1 MSSAGAVARR
11 APGVLAACLTI
22 AVLAAACTSGDASPA
37 PTVTGTAAPG
47 FDQATREVQQPSDD
61 EGGTLRVLVNRTCD
75 LVAPV
80 LVSDPGCAD
89 LLRATSRQLMAYASL
104 PGRYGSVV
112 VPDLATGPAQSSD
125 GGLTWTIDVRD
136 DARWSDGSPVT
147 AQDAVTAIGSLDA
160 ARDDLQV
167 TSVQADGQRL
177 RIALASPQP
186 ALDQLLALPAATPT
200 RAGLASGPF
209 IVERP
214 ASDATP
220 LVLTRNPAWV
230 ASSDPIRRPR
240 VSRIE
245 ATTIRPEREALAAVR
260 AGGADVSL
268 ITAVDATT
276 AEQLLADPLIASS
289 VDHPGTGAVVS
300 LTVDADWGAAASG
313 RQRCRQG
320 LFSALDRRA
329 IVDALGG
336 VALARMA
343 TTMSAPTIASY
354 EPSYRPFPVGDGSGD
369 LAAASAALDGCGTSL
384 RLAAP
389 ADLAEVAQAVRLGL
403 ARAGVDVTLLS
414 ADDPSAQAVLVRR
427 FADVPGVWGYWQ
439 PLADAIGL
447 PAVDTLLASPEIAS
461 TDPDVQADLGRLIDR
476 LVLEDARLIP
486 LAWITTVAY
495 RPATITNVATSGGYA
510 NLYDVVNVGLASRSG
525 EPAS

>member
-1 MSSAGAVARR
+1 
-11 APGVLAACLTI
+11 
-22 AVLAAACTSGDASPA
+22 
-37 PTVTGTAAPG
+37 
-47 FDQATREVQQPSDD
+47 
-61 EGGTLRVLVNRTCD
+61 
-75 LVAPV
+75 
-80 LVSDPGCAD
+80 
-89 LLRATSRQLMAYASL
+89 MAYASL

-147 AQDAVTAIGSLDA
+147 AQDAVAAIGSLDA
-160 ARDDLQV
+160 ARDELQV
-167 TSVQADGQRL
+167 TSVRADGQRL

-209 IVERP
+209 LVEQP
-214 ASDATP
+214 ASDTTP

-230 ASSDPIRRPR
+230 PSSDPIRRPR

-268 ITAVDATT
+268 ITAVDAAT
-276 AEQLLADPLIASS
+276 AEALLADPLVASS

-300 LTVDADWGAAASG
+300 LTINADWGDSDSG
-313 RQRCRQG
+313 DVGGGAQRCRQG

-369 LAAASAALDGCGTSL
+369 LTAARAALAGCATSM

-389 ADLAEVAQAVRLGL
+389 ADLADVAQAVRDGL
-403 ARAGVDVTLLS
+403 ARAGLEVTLV
-414 ADDPSAQAVLVRR
+414 AEDDPTAQAVLTRR
-427 FADVPGVWGYWQ
+427 FAEVPGVWGYWE
-439 PLADAIGL
+439 PLAGVIAL

-476 LVLEDARLIP
+476 LVLDDARLIP
-486 LAWITTVAY
+486 LAWVTTVAY
-495 RPATITNVATSGGYA
+495 RPPTITNVATSGGYA
-510 NLYDVVNVGLASRSG
+510 NLYDVVNIGLASPSSER
-525 EPAS
+525 